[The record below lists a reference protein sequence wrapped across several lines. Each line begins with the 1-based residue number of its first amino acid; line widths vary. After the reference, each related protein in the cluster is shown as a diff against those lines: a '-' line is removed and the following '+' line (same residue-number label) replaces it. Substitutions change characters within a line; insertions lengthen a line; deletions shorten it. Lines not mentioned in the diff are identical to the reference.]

1 LEEKTLNYKEPVIIE
16 HLAFLSVKH
25 NVYLSELYR
34 ALVSARVNGKSTCGN
49 LTIEFR
55 GIINNQVIFLITKA
69 KIVVVQFRVA
79 EEFLLRKDIS
89 FESWLDTDKI
99 RRQVSRQNIGL
110 DFMSIQ
116 NLRLGMKKVNLKAEV
131 LDINVPKIV
140 NTQFGNRVK
149 VTDVWI
155 ADETGKVKLCLWGE
169 QLNLPVVGEM
179 VQIKGASVR
188 IFKRERLLS
197 LGRFGTLSILHPLLI
212 DNGNGLA

>member
-1 LEEKTLNYKEPVIIE
+1 MNHKEPIIIE
-16 HLAFLSVKH
+16 HLAFLSVKY

-34 ALVSARVNGKSTCGN
+34 ALVSARVIGKSICGN

-55 GIINNQVIFLITKA
+55 GIINDQVIFLITRVN
-69 KIVVVQFRVA
+69 IVVAQFRVA
-79 EEFLLRKDIS
+79 DEFLLRKNIS
-89 FESWLDTDKI
+89 FERWLDTDKI
-99 RRQVSRQNIGL
+99 RRQVSKQNIGL

-131 LDINVPKIV
+131 LDINVPKTV
-140 NTQFGNRVK
+140 NTQYGNRVK
-149 VTDVWI
+149 ITDVWI

-188 IFKRERLLS
+188 IFKGERLLS
-197 LGRFGTLSILHPLLI
+197 LGRFGTLSILRPLLI
-212 DNGNGLA
+212 DNGERLA

>member
-1 LEEKTLNYKEPVIIE
+1 LEEKTLNHKEPIIIE
-16 HLAFLSVKH
+16 HLAFLSVKY
-25 NVYLSELYR
+25 NIYLSELYR
-34 ALVSARVNGKSTCGN
+34 ALVSARVIGKSICGN

-55 GIINNQVIFLITKA
+55 GIVNDQVIFLITKA
-69 KIVVVQFRVA
+69 KIVVAQFRVA
-79 EEFLLRKDIS
+79 DEFLLRKNIS

-99 RRQVSRQNIGL
+99 RRQVSKQNLGL

-131 LDINVPKIV
+131 LGINVTQIV
-140 NTQFGNRVK
+140 NTQYGNRVK

-188 IFKRERLLS
+188 IFKGERLLS
-197 LGRFGTLSILHPLLI
+197 LGRFGTLSILRPLLI
-212 DNGNGLA
+212 DKR